1 MQTVDLAKHAQS
13 ILGQSNRC
21 NYCRCICDIKMIIAQ
36 ITVSNYDV
44 IMITLDRNMQTI
56 LPFVLINRP
65 GKTPKLIVSFCSD
78 YISSILT
85 FME

>member
-1 MQTVDLAKHAQS
+1 MLWVYYSLF
-13 ILGQSNRC
+13 
-21 NYCRCICDIKMIIAQ
+21 ICQLICGVIMIIAQ
-36 ITVSNYDV
+36 IIVSNYDV
-44 IMITLDRNMQTI
+44 IAITLNRNMQTI

-65 GKTPKLIVSFCSD
+65 GKAPKLNVSFCSD